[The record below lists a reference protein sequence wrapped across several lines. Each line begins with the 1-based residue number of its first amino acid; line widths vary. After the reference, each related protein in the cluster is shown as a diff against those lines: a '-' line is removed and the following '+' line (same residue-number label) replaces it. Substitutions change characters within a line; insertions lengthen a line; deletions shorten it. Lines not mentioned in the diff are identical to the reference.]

1 MFASLNTLRYEL
13 MHQWGLDD
21 FEFSETY
28 LFFWDAMEK
37 SNTYLENVFA
47 TLDEPTDSRLF
58 QEINYGPADDGGW
71 WQMFAA
77 LVDKYGLVPKSAYPE
92 SANSK
97 DSDAFKQYLNSRLRQ
112 FAADLRERY
121 AAGATVDELRAVK
134 DDDMS
139 TVYRM
144 CAISLGEPPEKFDFL
159 ARVSDDDKKDDK
171 KSGEDEADKPKTG
184 KDERRQIRETGITPM
199 EFYKKYVPVDV
210 DDLVT
215 LCNVPMASRPFNK
228 RYRIRYT
235 ANVAEA
241 GIWNSSTCRST
252 CSKRPRSTRLA
263 PDTRSG
269 SPATAPSSRCVRPA
283 ISTATACAWT
293 SCSAPIST
301 STRRT
306 ASNTATVQATMP

>member
-1 MFASLNTLRYEL
+1 M
-13 MHQWGLDD
+13 
-21 FEFSETY
+21 
-28 LFFWDAMEK
+28 
-37 SNTYLENVFA
+37 
-47 TLDEPTDSRLF
+47 
-58 QEINYGPADDGGW
+58 
-71 WQMFAA
+71 
-77 LVDKYGLVPKSAYPE
+77 
-92 SANSK
+92 
-97 DSDAFKQYLNSRLRQ
+97 
-112 FAADLRERY
+112 
-121 AAGATVDELRAVK
+121 
-134 DDDMS
+134 
-139 TVYRM
+139 
-144 CAISLGEPPEKFDFL
+144 
-159 ARVSDDDKKDDK
+159 SDDDKKDDK

-241 GIWNSSTCRST
+241 GIRNSSTCRST

-283 ISTATACAWT
+283 ISTATACART
-293 SCSAPIST
+293 SCSAPISDFDK
-301 STRRT
+301 
-306 ASNTATVQATMP
+306 AHGLEITATVRQPCHDHRREP